1 MLNIYVKENDYNNP
15 LLELKS
21 GLGKVCKFVKSENG
35 GLVLFVGGIGYY
47 LSSMSGAG
55 ITAFLASIGFGAMWV
70 GIILLGLG
78 FKYLPKLWASFWSL
92 FS

>member
-1 MLNIYVKENDYNNP
+1 MTNIYVKENDYNNP
-15 LLELKS
+15 LLVLKS

-35 GLVLFVGGIGYY
+35 GLVVFVGGLGHY
-47 LSSMSGAG
+47 LSSMSGAS
-55 ITAFLASIGFGAMWV
+55 ITAFLASIGFGSMWV

-78 FKYLPKLWASFWSL
+78 IKYLPKLWASFWSW